1 MTAVV
6 IPFLGRGKLAQL
18 EPVCLTEADVDL
30 AQHSIGVIAPDRLL
44 PEAVA
49 CLDLATMAVGTRGGL
64 VWEVRAFFCLSRMLD
79 AALPA
84 ERRAEA

>member
-1 MTAVV
+1 
-6 IPFLGRGKLAQL
+6 
-18 EPVCLTEADVDL
+18 
-30 AQHSIGVIAPDRLL
+30 
-44 PEAVA
+44 
-49 CLDLATMAVGTRGGL
+49 MAVGTRGGL